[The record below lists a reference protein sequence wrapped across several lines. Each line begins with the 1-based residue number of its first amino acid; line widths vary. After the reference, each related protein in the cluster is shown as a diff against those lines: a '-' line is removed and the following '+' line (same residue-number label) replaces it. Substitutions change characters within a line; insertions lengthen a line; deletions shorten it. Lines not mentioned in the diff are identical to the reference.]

1 MKKNQKQVIEILYQ
15 DENVVI
21 VNKPADIL
29 VIPDKNTDENKTLVG
44 MLKKQLNQKIWVVH
58 RIDRDTTGVLVF
70 AKNPQAHK
78 DISMQFENSKVHKN
92 YIALLSGVLEE
103 DEGTINKPIL
113 ISGRDVS
120 IDVTGKK
127 SVTNFKVLERFKSY
141 TLVRALPLTGRRHQI
156 RIHFWSLGHPL
167 AIDSQYGVSS
177 QIFLSGIKRNY
188 KLRNGETEKPLISRL
203 TLHAASLK
211 FKLPGTDREK
221 TFESP
226 LPKDF
231 EITLKQLRKYG
242 K

>member
-1 MKKNQKQVIEILYQ
+1 MRKNIKQGIEILYQ
-15 DENVVI
+15 DENIVI
-21 VNKPADIL
+21 INKPTGIL
-29 VIPDKNTDENKTLVG
+29 VIPDQRTDENKTLVG

-70 AKNPQAHK
+70 AKNPQAHR
-78 DISMQFENSKVHKN
+78 DICIQFENSKVHKE

-120 IDVTGKK
+120 IDVTGRE
-127 SVTNFKVLERFKSY
+127 SITNFKVLERFKSY
-141 TLVRALPLTGRRHQI
+141 TLVKALPLTGRRHQI

-167 AIDSQYGVSS
+167 AIDGEYGVSD
-177 QIFLSGIKRNY
+177 QIILSAIKRNY
-188 KLRNGETEKPLISRL
+188 KLRNGEKERPLISRL
-203 TLHAASLK
+203 TLHAASLR
-211 FKLPGTDREK
+211 FKLLNTNKEK
-221 TFESP
+221 TFESQ

-231 EITLKQLRKYG
+231 EIALKQLRKYG